1 MDEKSPISSK
11 VLPIPILNVTR
22 TRLTKQSLTH
32 GSVVPVAILDTCVL
46 IDGVPELDAE
56 LAIST
61 VTLAELHHGVCV
73 AFHPAVRSARLTN
86 LIAAE
91 TTFRALPI
99 DQQVAK
105 SYGKL
110 CALIES
116 KGRSVRSR
124 TMDILIAATA
134 HAANAPLY
142 TKNPRD
148 FIGLEGHVDVVAV

>member
-1 MDEKSPISSK
+1 MDEKSPVSSK

-22 TRLTKQSLTH
+22 TRLTKRSSIH
-32 GSVVPVAILDTCVL
+32 GSAVPVAILDTCVL
-46 IDGVPELDAE
+46 IDGAPELDAE

-61 VTLAELHHGVCV
+61 VSLAELHHGVCV
-73 AFHPAVRSARLTN
+73 AFHPAIKSARLTN

-91 TTFRALPI
+91 TTFRAVPI

-105 SYGKL
+105 SFGKL

-116 KGRSVRSR
+116 RGRSVRSR

-134 HAANAPLY
+134 HATDAPLY
-142 TKNPRD
+142 TKNPKD
-148 FIGLEGHVDVVAV
+148 FIGLEGHVKVIAV